1 MQRGTVPCGNVARTW
16 PTATARRSTMS
27 TACRVVLLSAVTA
40 LAGASSITDARWLR
54 GMSRE
59 HFRTL
64 ARSRELAHPEE
75 AAALYVATLDEAPLG
90 YLYNELKILTGA
102 FVARDSIGLSASEA
116 QSLLDAACTLGNL
129 LLEIRADRQT
139 IPPADVAMLWPEQQ
153 SMRCWPLFVKQYGPH
168 EHCEDLLA
176 VSAQERG
183 HLLRLRDTSQCKAN
197 CEFRAHVDV
206 DQFHNGDLMD
216 ALARLGEVLARL
228 GRSADAERYIAGA
241 AECMVDRLFSAH
253 APLDAHGRLISAPAA
268 DVEWSWR
275 LWLLTCTPCTH
286 TPQALNH
293 AGKIA
298 MAADQLARAIATNG
312 EASRAWVRSGLPGR
326 LREVAKVFVAGS
338 RNATRRV
345 RSIDGAQV
353 LRWSYHDYSECP
365 ELSSE
370 ERAEDVNHGG
380 IDVEIYASLFG
391 GGDNPYGLTLDFM
404 QALMRTFLHGVVVN
418 GSATDYTRFACDIR
432 GETGPDSKSCNR
444 KSRTGDDRVISAAKW
459 LVLPNTLLAAASAS
473 TTSLAIPT
481 DTRSSIGNMSMAMVA
496 SVVPPLAQLFRGV
509 DVQQFVL
516 LNSNNPWHTSS
527 SVDSVVLQIAQL
539 PDASLAI
546 ARDSGAELA
555 NEAPPADGPPPTP
568 PPTASS
574 PRLPRAPPLQDGHSP
589 RLVQIPAAAIV
600 TIGSVAAVLLAC
612 YGMWSL
618 GCIAKRC
625 SCRSLLSP
633 GAKWSAMG
641 ELEDVRE
648 DHEVGNMANG
658 TTKTIPTIPR

>member
-90 YLYNELKILTGA
+90 HLYKELKILTGA
-102 FVARDSIGLSASEA
+102 FEARDSIGLSASEA

-139 IPPADVAMLWPEQQ
+139 NPPADVAMLWPEQQ
-153 SMRCWPLFVKQYGPH
+153 SMRCWPLFVKQSGPH
-168 EHCEDLLA
+168 EPCEDLLA

-183 HLLRLRDTSQCKAN
+183 HLLRLRDTSQCHKN

-253 APLDAHGRLISAPAA
+253 APLDAHGRLISASAA

-353 LRWSYHDYSECP
+353 LRWSYHNYSECP

-432 GETGPDSKSCNR
+432 GETGPDSKSCKR
-444 KSRTGDDRVISAAKW
+444 KTRTGDDRVLSAARW

-496 SVVPPLAQLFRGV
+496 SVVPPLAQLFR
-509 DVQQFVL
+509 
-516 LNSNNPWHTSS
+516 NNPWHTNS
-527 SVDSVVLQIAQL
+527 SVENWVLQIAQL

-555 NEAPPADGPPPTP
+555 NEAPPADGPLPTP

-612 YGMWSL
+612 YGVWSL
-618 GCIAKRC
+618 GCIAK
-625 SCRSLLSP
+625 CRSLLSP

-648 DHEVGNMANG
+648 GNMANG
-658 TTKTIPTIPR
+658 TTRSTW